1 MIKSYFERSV
11 EVELVETKFF
21 PKLKFDA
28 IGSWKMSQKRRQIKV
43 GEETELYLERLICLF
58 VFRIRSE

>member
-43 GEETELYLERLICLF
+43 GEETELIFGAFDMFIYFSDKI
-58 VFRIRSE
+58 